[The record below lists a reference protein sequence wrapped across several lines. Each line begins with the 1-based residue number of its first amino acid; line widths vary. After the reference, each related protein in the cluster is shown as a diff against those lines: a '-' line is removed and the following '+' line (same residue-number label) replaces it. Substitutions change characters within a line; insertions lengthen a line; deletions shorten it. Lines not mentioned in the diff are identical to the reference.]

1 MDFVPVSRISPGAAL
16 TAEQRAAVDRAMAA
30 HGARPGA
37 LLPILHAIQEE
48 LGFIPPDATGL
59 VADGLNISRADVHG
73 VISFYHDFRS
83 TPPGRTVIKLCRAEA
98 CQAVGAARLA
108 QDFTARHGVAFG
120 ETSTD
125 GGITLEAIY
134 CLGNCALGP
143 SAMVDG
149 ELVGRVTIDALDA
162 HLARRAS

>member
-1 MDFVPVSRISPGAAL
+1 MDFVPVSRISPSAAL

-30 HGARPGA
+30 HGTRPGA

-48 LGFIPPDATGL
+48 LGFIPPGATGL
-59 VADGLNISRADVHG
+59 VAEGLNISRADVHG

-108 QDFTARHGVAFG
+108 QDFTARHRVAFG
-120 ETSTD
+120 ETSPD
-125 GGITLEAIY
+125 GAITLEAIY

-162 HLARRAS
+162 YLARRAS